1 MNPLETEQ
9 LIYDFA
15 LYIYPILNNW
25 PKAEKFALTNRIKNC
40 IFTMLEECVALR
52 KSSTKKSHAYAI
64 DRELDML
71 RTYFHLGYDLKY
83 CNAHRYEVIGRKLA
97 EIGGRVGG
105 LIKAI
110 NTRSQ
115 PWAEPLFSLHA
126 LIAGGNWNNGAHCG
140 ARTVNCNN
148 YPWNV
153 NTYVGVRG
161 ACDFYYYA
169 GQIGTVKALPTDFSR
184 SQRIRPV
191 RGNTRQTSKR
201 TAAASSPCKR
211 GSRVALWGTN
221 ASITFT
227 IKFTPM
233 KIC

>member
-83 CNAHRYEVIGRKLA
+83 CNAHRAALNLADEALALA
-97 EIGGRVGG
+97 ERKDSCTGGQRRALADLEFEYAIGIFQTTNPEMEV
-105 LIKAI
+105 K
-110 NTRSQ
+110 
-115 PWAEPLFSLHA
+115 
-126 LIAGGNWNNGAHCG
+126 NNA
-140 ARTVNCNN
+140 T
-148 YPWNV
+148 
-153 NTYVGVRG
+153 
-161 ACDFYYYA
+161 F
-169 GQIGTVKALPTDFSR
+169 
-184 SQRIRPV
+184 QR
-191 RGNTRQTSKR
+191 
-201 TAAASSPCKR
+201 
-211 GSRVALWGTN
+211 
-221 ASITFT
+221 
-227 IKFTPM
+227 
-233 KIC
+233 